1 VLAHYVLSHLLSV
14 ITAVATTLMVVRLLS
29 TDRTPQ
35 SLVAWMLGL
44 TFVPLAAIPLYF
56 LIGTRKLPRRAK
68 RGMFAIA
75 DPQARAPIPRHLT
88 LPVAKCTHPVARVL
102 RDLGAPPPRDCH
114 RFELLEDGERAYAGL
129 MALIAGAQRS
139 IELTLFILGD
149 DAVGWSVVGALAER
163 AKAGVRVRVILD
175 AVGSAKIARKAA
187 RQIHAAGGSVRE
199 FMPLIHAPLRGRNN
213 LRCHRKLALV
223 DDERVFLG
231 GMNVAG
237 EYMGPTPLAGRWRDL
252 AGIVSGPVAADAGAV
267 FESDWAFCGG
277 SSEGAGEPATARPV
291 APPRTDPHPAPPTG
305 DATVELVP
313 SGPDMAEDT
322 FYNAV
327 LTAIFVATERV
338 AIVTPYYVPDDVVQR
353 ALVLTARRGVR
364 TQLVMPARSNHALAD
379 FARRSLLRELASAGV
394 ELHFYP
400 RGMVHAKAM
409 VVDDAFA
416 YIGSPNM
423 DMRSFFLNYEDAL
436 CIYSA
441 PHVAMVRAWVDGL
454 LAECT
459 TEPPTT
465 KRAYWLF
472 EQVAR
477 MVAPEL

>member
-1 VLAHYVLSHLLSV
+1 MLAHYVFSHLLSV
-14 ITAVATTLMVVRLLS
+14 ITALTATLMVVRLLA

-35 SLVAWMLGL
+35 SLVAWILAL
-44 TFVPLAAIPLYF
+44 TFLPLAAIPLYF
-56 LIGTRKLPRRAK
+56 LIGTRKFPRRAK
-68 RGMFAIA
+68 RGMFAT
-75 DPQARAPIPRHLT
+75 PAPATPA
-88 LPVAKCTHPVARVL
+88 VQGGPVARVL
-102 RDLGAPPPRDCH
+102 QELGAPPPRDGH
-114 RFELLEDGERAYAGL
+114 GFELLGDGERAYAGL

-149 DAVGWSVVGALAER
+149 DATGRSVAAALAER
-163 AKAGVRVRVILD
+163 AQAGVRVRVILD
-175 AVGSAKIARKAA
+175 AVGSAKIARRAA
-187 RQIHAAGGSVRE
+187 RQIHDAGGEVRE

-213 LRCHRKLALV
+213 LRCHRKLAVV
-223 DDERVFLG
+223 DGERVFLG
-231 GMNVAG
+231 GMNVAE
-237 EYMGPTPLAGRWRDL
+237 EYMGPTPLAGRWRDI
-252 AGIVSGPVAADAGAV
+252 AGIVSGPIAADAVAI

-277 SSEGAGEPATARPV
+277 SSESAGARATSVPAA
-291 APPRTDPHPAPPTG
+291 AG

-313 SGPDMAEDT
+313 SGPDMAQDT

-327 LTAIFVATERV
+327 LTAIFVAVDRV
-338 AIVTPYYVPDDVVQR
+338 VIVTPYYVPDDVVQR
-353 ALVLTARRGVR
+353 ALVLAARRGVR
-364 TQLVMPARSNHALAD
+364 TQLVMPAQSNHALAD
-379 FARRSLLRELASAGV
+379 FARRSLLRELAGAGV

-441 PHVAMVRAWVDGL
+441 PHIAMVRAWVDAL

-459 TEPPTT
+459 TVPPSSPP
-465 KRAYWLF
+465 REYWLL
-472 EQVAR
+472 EQLAR
-477 MVAPEL
+477 MLAPEL